1 LLHIVNSATETTTR
15 AEVLNPVPDLDK
27 FLRQVERRAYRTALL
42 STKKSADALDIV
54 QEAMLRVVQYYRE
67 RSAEE
72 LPLLFNRILQ
82 NCIVDWH
89 REQANQR
96 RWFWSKKPVENE
108 SEAEESDDALNSVAD
123 EKNINPA
130 ELMLRARDVQ
140 RALAV
145 LGDLAFRQR
154 QAFILRAWE
163 GLDVAATASI
173 MGCSEGS
180 VKTHYFRAVQEL
192 KRALMQDE

>member
-1 LLHIVNSATETTTR
+1 MLHIVNSATETTTR
-15 AEVLNPVPDLDK
+15 AEVLNPVPDLDN

-67 RSAEE
+67 RSPEE

-89 REQANQR
+89 REQAKQR
-96 RWFWSKKPVENE
+96 RWFWNKKPVENE

-163 GLDVAATASI
+163 GLDVSATASI